1 MEVLPVNLLD
11 LMNFMT
17 EKKPPAADIPAKAT
31 CTQ

>member
-17 EKKPPAADIPAKAT
+17 EKKPQAADIPAKAT